1 MAVEVLGSELF
12 TEQKSGKIFC
22 SQRVSLLL
30 CIWVTWYMKP
40 QFSCGMKSGWLMQ
53 VNEFLLPF
61 ALSGI

>member
-12 TEQKSGKIFC
+12 TEQKSAKIFC

-30 CIWVTWYMKP
+30 RIWVTWYMKP
-40 QFSCGMKSGWLMQ
+40 QFSCGMKSGWLVQ
-53 VNEFLLPF
+53 VSEFLLPY